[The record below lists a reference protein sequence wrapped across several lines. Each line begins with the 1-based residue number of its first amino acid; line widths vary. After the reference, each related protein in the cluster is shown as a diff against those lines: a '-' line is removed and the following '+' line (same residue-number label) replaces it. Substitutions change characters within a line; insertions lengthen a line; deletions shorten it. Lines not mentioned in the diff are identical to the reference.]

1 MKKIAVRPANE
12 IEIQFSDNVTMLA
25 TFNIRAMRYMMELL
39 YEKEKVASD
48 IPIEEF
54 GAIII
59 YSGIK
64 VNNPEFTIEE
74 ANAMALSMNPADL
87 NEIIHN
93 YNEST
98 GIMDQETEEAVTKK
112 VIAQIL
118 TGLAKSNS
126 KK

>member
-1 MKKIAVRPANE
+1 MKKITARPANE
-12 IEIQFSDNVTMLA
+12 IEIQFADDTIMLA
-25 TFNIRAMRYMMELL
+25 TFNIKAMRYMMEML
-39 YEKEKVASD
+39 YEKEKVAAD

-54 GAIII
+54 GAVII

-64 VNNPEFTIEE
+64 ANNHEFTIEE
-74 ANAMALSMNPADL
+74 ANALALSINPADL
-87 NEIIHN
+87 NEIIN
-93 YNEST
+93 SYNEST

>member
-1 MKKIAVRPANE
+1 MRRMTARPANK
-12 IEIQFSDNVTMLA
+12 IEIQFVDGTVMLA
-25 TFNIRAMRYMMELL
+25 TFNVLAMRYMMELL
-39 YEKEKVASD
+39 YEKEKTASD

-64 VNNPEFTIEE
+64 VNNPDFTIEE

-87 NEIIHN
+87 NEIIN
-93 YNEST
+93 YYSDSA
-98 GIMDQETEEAVTKK
+98 GIMDSETKEAVTKK

-118 TGLAKSNS
+118 TALAKSNS